1 MPDASIPNVSES
13 FTRTIEQAWNRTL
26 AVAQNHVQA
35 YNDQNRPNQ
44 QDTQSNQPNNEFY
57 DRERHMMEALDA
69 LFSYSHDGPG
79 FLAFIQTLTMVLDS
93 DSPVAMAFLS
103 HVIERSSLPSKK
115 TIQSI
120 SPVILSTMKAPHLKQ
135 KNQPLLQKM
144 FKSFK
149 QQHPNNKPPSSKL
162 KLNATVI
169 WSILAEKYAGDMC
182 MNIWNEQVGQ
192 LLINMLADV
201 NEDIMVR
208 LFSLVAL
215 EKFSLTGR
223 VKKLILETSNIQT
236 VLLQILKECE
246 IANNKYYTVSECSN
260 EDFENSL
267 NSLPLP
273 RKQITTDN
281 GITAQDIY
289 WKADHSS
296 QWMDSLYNN
305 LHNESNNNNNNST
318 RWGILK
324 QLLQNTTRIWKR
336 QEHVN
341 TQSINTSSKITK
353 VTATKEVSL
362 KDKKNKKEKI
372 VKKESSSISIAKQEG
387 EEVIEKE
394 KVSMLQD
401 DSIDNTNNPHY
412 EQHKSTLKIGKSST
426 TPSSSLF
433 LPSTSSDTLPITD
446 ENELSNSNFNSTSN
460 LSLSQYS
467 SSSFSTL
474 NIFDTGFIPPPG
486 PMRDEWAKY
495 LQLAFC
501 ARWALENVFNE
512 GKENFKP
519 NPWDLKNLRSIMNPF
534 DSTSHWKIGS
544 SGLELRNDRP
554 HFESIRAT
562 ASVKTG
568 KWYYEALL
576 LSSGIM
582 QLGWATSKCRFTP
595 EEGYGVGDDCNG
607 FAFDTYRTA
616 VWADGT
622 AVYPQT
628 TIKIRC
634 RAGDVLGSYLD
645 LDNGSCS
652 YYINGQD
659 LGLTIEFENPTKQA
673 EKVNAAVAANA
684 ANATEIEEKK
694 ESNIKQQPLYQS
706 HLAEN
711 GISPTSTSTLN
722 SSSTPTRSTSKLI
735 SSQNNN
741 NDQQQQQQL
750 SSYSNAINNNSD
762 SLLGLS
768 TLETA
773 SFPQQSYNN
782 DDKSEF
788 NPINTQTNMV
798 TDESSPTPTS
808 TTTIQSNINMN
819 INSND
824 QSKQQQ
830 QTSEVKS
837 AKGLGLYPAVSLTT
851 HQHIIMNLGD
861 RPWIYP
867 PPIPCRYRGICE
879 AGQLDDKYKKRVSKW
894 VSHREYRMRKSNL
907 ADNNTPIRP
916 KLNSNHSSNNIH
928 IVINNNN
935 NCNNSEDQILSS
947 SPLSST
953 SSTTSSSSLIEYDWD
968 GPMCTIC
975 FSESKNV
982 ILLPCR
988 HGGIG
993 QNCAKALDMCPL
1005 CRANIEDR
1013 IINSD
1018 NDN

>member
-69 LFSYSHDGPG
+69 LFNYAHDGPG

-115 TIQSI
+115 TIQSV
-120 SPVILSTMKAPHLKQ
+120 SPVILSTMKASHLKQ

-149 QQHPNNKPPSSKL
+149 QQHPNSKPSCSKL

-182 MNIWNEQVGQ
+182 MNIWNDQVGQ
-192 LLINMLADV
+192 LLIEMLADV

-246 IANNKYYTVSECSN
+246 IANNKYYTVSHCIN
-260 EDFENSL
+260 EDFENNF

-281 GITAQDIY
+281 GVTAQDIY
-289 WKADHSS
+289 WKADYSS
-296 QWMDSLYNN
+296 QC
-305 LHNESNNNNNNST
+305 NST
-318 RWGILK
+318 RWGALK

-336 QEHVN
+336 QEHEN
-341 TQSINTSSKITK
+341 TQSINTSSTISTA
-353 VTATKEVSL
+353 TATKEVPL
-362 KDKKNKKEKI
+362 KDKKKKEKI
-372 VKKESSSISIAKQEG
+372 VKKESSRVSVIKEKG
-387 EEVIEKE
+387 EEAIEKG
-394 KVSMLQD
+394 KVSIHQD
-401 DSIDNTNNPHY
+401 GSIDNTNPHHY
-412 EQHKSTLKIGKSST
+412 DQHKSSLRISKSST
-426 TPSSSLF
+426 TSSSSSF
-433 LPSTSSDTLPITD
+433 LPSTSSDTLLMVD
-446 ENELSNSNFNSTSN
+446 ENELSNSNFNSSSN

-673 EKVNAAVAANA
+673 EKVNAAVAANT
-684 ANATEIEEKK
+684 ANAAVIEEKEEENTK
-694 ESNIKQQPLYQS
+694 QSLCQNHSSESDTP
-706 HLAEN
+706 
-711 GISPTSTSTLN
+711 PTSTSTLN
-722 SSSTPTRSTSKLI
+722 SSSTSTLSTSKFVSPQND
-735 SSQNNN
+735 SS
-741 NDQQQQQQL
+741 DLQQQRL
-750 SSYSNAINNNSD
+750 PSNSNTMNNSSD
-762 SLLGLS
+762 ALLGHS
-768 TLETA
+768 TLETT
-773 SFPQQSYNN
+773 SLSQQKLNN
-782 DDKSEF
+782 DDKNEYNITHES
-788 NPINTQTNMV
+788 NSINTQTNMV
-798 TDESSPTPTS
+798 INESSTS
-808 TTTIQSNINMN
+808 TNTTTIQSNINMN
-819 INSND
+819 NNNNN
-824 QSKQQQ
+824 QLKQQH
-830 QTSEVKS
+830 TSEVKS

-907 ADNNTPIRP
+907 ADNNIPIRP
-916 KLNSNHSSNNIH
+916 KLNSNHSGNNIH
-928 IVINNNN
+928 IVINNNSN
-935 NCNNSEDQILSS
+935 YINGEDQILSS
-947 SPLSST
+947 SPLSSA
-953 SSTTSSSSLIEYDWD
+953 SSTTSSNSLIEYDWD

-975 FSESKNV
+975 FSESKNI

-1013 IINSD
+1013 IIN
-1018 NDN
+1018 NDNEN